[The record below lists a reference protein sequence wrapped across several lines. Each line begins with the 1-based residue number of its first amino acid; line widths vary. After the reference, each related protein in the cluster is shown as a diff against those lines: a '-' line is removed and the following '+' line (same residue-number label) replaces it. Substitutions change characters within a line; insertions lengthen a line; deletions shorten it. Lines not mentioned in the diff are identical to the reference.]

1 MKFNVTSLFIVLS
14 AVVLSA
20 PACTLAPRESTSAP
34 APTSAPPAATSASP
48 VTAAAEDDFVPRPFV
63 VSALL
68 YLPNRILDAFDFFR
82 FGVDVGPGVG
92 IQAQATEF
100 VQATAMGRLSAGV
113 GYQTLRHLPVKV
125 SAESLLGVGPLGV
138 DGIVGL
144 GWYRPATDF
153 QLGFHFL
160 LLGMHVGIDPVEILD
175 FPAGFIGFDL
185 ADDDF

>member
-1 MKFNVTSLFIVLS
+1 MRKVPYEVPYEEGVRLQ
-14 AVVLSA
+14 
-20 PACTLAPRESTSAP
+20 PAAAARRHRPS
-34 APTSAPPAATSASP
+34 PPAA
-48 VTAAAEDDFVPRPFV
+48 AAAASDDDFVPRPFI

-113 GYQTLRHLPVKV
+113 GYQTLRHLPVKA
-125 SAESLLGVGPLGV
+125 SAESLIGVGPLGL
-138 DGIVGL
+138 DGVLGL
-144 GWYRPATDF
+144 GWYRPSTDF
-153 QLGFHFL
+153 RLGLHL
-160 LLGMHVGIDPVEILD
+160 LVLGMHVGIDPMEILD
-175 FPAGFIGFDL
+175 FPAGFIGFDP